1 MKEPGTGPGAGLRLP
16 RGGGGFT
23 LTELLVVIAII
34 GILAALLLPVLAGG
48 KQQAQQAKCASNL
61 RQLGLAIHMYADEN
75 HDSLPGPAWQG
86 LYYSYDQ
93 DNDRL
98 LYYIATLLGSPAP
111 SAAVQT
117 NVIAQCPAAMLL
129 LHQNPSAAPDSLVQ
143 PICYLLSAQVT
154 NAITGVITRPFGY
167 PYSSPNYRLPKGPD
181 EPPKKVGDILSP
193 ALCWAATDADQQNAF
208 PGGLYYPLLSSN
220 MAHGTVRNALF
231 FDWHVQSVK

>member
-1 MKEPGTGPGAGLRLP
+1 MKEPGTGPGAGLRLA

-61 RQLGLAIHMYADEN
+61 RQLGLAIHIYADEN

-111 SAAVQT
+111 SATVQT

-129 LHQNPSAAPDSLVQ
+129 LHQNPSAAPDS
-143 PICYLLSAQVT
+143 P
-154 NAITGVITRPFGY
+154 G
-167 PYSSPNYRLPKGPD
+167 
-181 EPPKKVGDILSP
+181 
-193 ALCWAATDADQQNAF
+193 ATH
-208 PGGLYYPLLSSN
+208 LLSSQRAGDQRN
-220 MAHGTVRNALF
+220 HRGHYAAIWISVFQSELSITERTGRATQKSWRYSKSSLVLGGYGCRPAKCLSRRTVLPVAFLEHGARRRAQCFVF
-231 FDWHVQSVK
+231 